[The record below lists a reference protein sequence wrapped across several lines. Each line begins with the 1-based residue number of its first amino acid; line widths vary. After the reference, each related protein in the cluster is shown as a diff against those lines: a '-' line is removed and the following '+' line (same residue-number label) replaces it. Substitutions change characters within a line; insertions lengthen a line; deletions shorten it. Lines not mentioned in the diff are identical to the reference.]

1 MNILFV
7 FNQFPGLGGVE
18 TVSDNLISYLGDYF
32 KIFTV
37 SLYSDSSMPLNDKV
51 EKAFLLPEDDSRK
64 AGFYNSLVK
73 DLEISCVINQ
83 GIYPVLHPVVFNSD
97 RDRSVKVISVLHGMP
112 GYEKL
117 MFWQKKSIRRS
128 PRWLNMLRRQ
138 WCAKGKYPR
147 YYKFIRPFA
156 ESYRTAAIEGDMVVL
171 LTSGYER
178 QFIREYGL
186 EQYASKICSIENPLP
201 SGFSMYGEP
210 DWSEKKDMILFVGR
224 LSIEKRVWIVLD
236 MWRKVG
242 KKVGWTLF
250 VVGDGYEGKRLRKIA
265 RNLQNVSF
273 EGYVSH
279 PEKYY
284 REAKI
289 LVLTSEFE
297 GFPMTLIEA
306 QRFGTVPVSYE
317 VSAGVSAILS
327 DGGGVAVPKDNF
339 DALCDAVSGL
349 MDDPVRLRQMSEDAF
364 RKSSEY
370 SIDRIGLRWKTLIE
384 ETVSR

>member
-64 AGFYNSLVK
+64 AEFYNSLVK

-97 RDRSVKVISVLHGMP
+97 RERSVKVISVLHGMP

-250 VVGDGYEGKRLRKIA
+250 VVGDGYGNCSHLNSLGQFLQGFGGHSGRNSLRHI
-265 RNLQNVSF
+265 
-273 EGYVSH
+273 
-279 PEKYY
+279 
-284 REAKI
+284 
-289 LVLTSEFE
+289 
-297 GFPMTLIEA
+297 
-306 QRFGTVPVSYE
+306 
-317 VSAGVSAILS
+317 
-327 DGGGVAVPKDNF
+327 
-339 DALCDAVSGL
+339 
-349 MDDPVRLRQMSEDAF
+349 LRQKVPHPAGIAALSGFSELHLAQQGVPF
-364 RKSSEY
+364 R
-370 SIDRIGLRWKTLIE
+370 LLLQLH
-384 ETVSR
+384 